1 MCFNKNRRGV
11 KDMMNLPYFLYM
23 AEAEGVTEVVN
34 TRQARLNAIIR
45 DYIALAEQGININD
59 MEVQNY
65 LAQKYDLEDLT
76 AAEKHEIARAVMN
89 QL

>member
-1 MCFNKNRRGV
+1 
-11 KDMMNLPYFLYM
+11 MMNIPYFLYM

>member
-1 MCFNKNRRGV
+1 
-11 KDMMNLPYFLYM
+11 MNLPYFLYM

-45 DYIALAEQGININD
+45 DYAALAEQGININD

-76 AAEKHEIARAVMN
+76 AAEKHEIARAVIN

>member
-1 MCFNKNRRGV
+1 
-11 KDMMNLPYFLYM
+11 MNLPYFLYM
-23 AEAEGVTEVVN
+23 AEQEGVTEVVN

-45 DYIALAEQGININD
+45 DYTALAEQGININD

-76 AAEKHEIARAVMN
+76 AAEKHEIARAVIN

>member
-1 MCFNKNRRGV
+1 
-11 KDMMNLPYFLYM
+11 MNLPYFLYM

-45 DYIALAEQGININD
+45 DYAALAKQGININD

-65 LAQKYDLEDLT
+65 LNQKYDLEDLT
-76 AAEKHEIARAVMN
+76 AAEKHEIATKVM
-89 QL
+89 QLF

>member
-1 MCFNKNRRGV
+1 
-11 KDMMNLPYFLYM
+11 MMNLPYFLYM
-23 AEAEGVTEVVN
+23 TEKEGITEVVN
-34 TRQARLNAIIR
+34 TRQARLSAIIR
-45 DYIALAEQGININD
+45 DYTALASQGININD

-76 AAEKHEIARAVMN
+76 AAEKHEIATRVMN

>member
-1 MCFNKNRRGV
+1 
-11 KDMMNLPYFLYM
+11 MNLPYFLYM

-34 TRQARLNAIIR
+34 TRQARLNAIVR

-65 LAQKYDLEDLT
+65 LAQKYNLEDLT
-76 AAEKHEIARAVMN
+76 AAEKHEIAKAVMN

>member
-1 MCFNKNRRGV
+1 
-11 KDMMNLPYFLYM
+11 MMNLPYFLYM
-23 AEAEGVTEVVN
+23 AEQEGVTEVVN
-34 TRQARLNAIIR
+34 TRQARLNAIVR

-76 AAEKHEIARAVMN
+76 AAEKHEIARAVIN

>member
-1 MCFNKNRRGV
+1 
-11 KDMMNLPYFLYM
+11 MMNIPYFLYM
-23 AEAEGVTEVVN
+23 AEKEGITEVVN

-65 LAQKYDLEDLT
+65 LNQKYDLEDLT

>member
-1 MCFNKNRRGV
+1 
-11 KDMMNLPYFLYM
+11 MMNLPYFLYM

-34 TRQARLNAIIR
+34 TRQARLNAIVR
-45 DYIALAEQGININD
+45 DYIALASQGININD
-59 MEVQNY
+59 PEVQNS

>member
-1 MCFNKNRRGV
+1 
-11 KDMMNLPYFLYM
+11 MNLPYFLYM

-34 TRQARLNAIIR
+34 TRQARLNAIVR

-76 AAEKHEIARAVMN
+76 AAEKHEIARAVIN

>member
-1 MCFNKNRRGV
+1 
-11 KDMMNLPYFLYM
+11 MNLPYFLYM
-23 AEAEGVTEVVN
+23 AEQEGITEVVN

-45 DYIALAEQGININD
+45 DYAALAEQGININD

-76 AAEKHEIARAVMN
+76 AAEKHEIARAVIN

>member
-1 MCFNKNRRGV
+1 
-11 KDMMNLPYFLYM
+11 MNLPYFLYM
-23 AEAEGVTEVVN
+23 AEMEGITEVVN

-45 DYIALAEQGININD
+45 DYIALTEQGININD

-76 AAEKHEIARAVMN
+76 AAEKHEIAKTVMN

>member
-1 MCFNKNRRGV
+1 
-11 KDMMNLPYFLYM
+11 MMNIPYFLYM

-45 DYIALAEQGININD
+45 DYVALAEQGININD

-65 LAQKYDLEDLT
+65 LNQKYDLEDLT
-76 AAEKHEIARAVMN
+76 AAEQHEIARRVEN
-89 QL
+89 LL

>member
-1 MCFNKNRRGV
+1 
-11 KDMMNLPYFLYM
+11 MNLPYFLYM

-45 DYIALAEQGININD
+45 DYAALAEQGININD

>member
-1 MCFNKNRRGV
+1 
-11 KDMMNLPYFLYM
+11 MMNLPYFLYM

-45 DYIALAEQGININD
+45 DYVALAQQGININD

-65 LAQKYDLEDLT
+65 LNQKYDLEDLT

>member
-1 MCFNKNRRGV
+1 
-11 KDMMNLPYFLYM
+11 MMNLPYFLYM

-45 DYIALAEQGININD
+45 DYVALAEQGININD

-76 AAEKHEIARAVMN
+76 AAEQHEIARAVMN

>member
-1 MCFNKNRRGV
+1 
-11 KDMMNLPYFLYM
+11 MMNLPYFLYM

-59 MEVQNY
+59 MEIQNY

>member
-1 MCFNKNRRGV
+1 
-11 KDMMNLPYFLYM
+11 MNLPYFLYM

-34 TRQARLNAIIR
+34 TRQARLNATIR
-45 DYIALAEQGININD
+45 DYVALAEQGININD

-76 AAEKHEIARAVMN
+76 AAEKHEIATRVM
-89 QL
+89 QLF

>member
-1 MCFNKNRRGV
+1 
-11 KDMMNLPYFLYM
+11 MMNLPYFLYM

-34 TRQARLNAIIR
+34 TRQARLNATIR
-45 DYIALAEQGININD
+45 DYVALAEQGININD

-65 LAQKYDLEDLT
+65 LNQKYDLEDLT
-76 AAEKHEIARAVMN
+76 AAEQHEIARAVMN

>member
-1 MCFNKNRRGV
+1 
-11 KDMMNLPYFLYM
+11 MNLPYFLYM
-23 AEAEGVTEVVN
+23 AEKEGVTEVVN

-76 AAEKHEIARAVMN
+76 AAEQHEIARAVMN

>member
-1 MCFNKNRRGV
+1 MLY
-11 KDMMNLPYFLYM
+11 MNLPYFLYM

-45 DYIALAEQGININD
+45 DYAALAEQGININD
-59 MEVQNY
+59 PEVQNY
-65 LAQKYDLEDLT
+65 LNQKYDLEDLT

>member
-1 MCFNKNRRGV
+1 
-11 KDMMNLPYFLYM
+11 MMNLPYFLYM

-45 DYIALAEQGININD
+45 DYAALASQGININD

-76 AAEKHEIARAVMN
+76 AAEKHEIATKVMN
-89 QL
+89 ML

>member
-1 MCFNKNRRGV
+1 
-11 KDMMNLPYFLYM
+11 MNLPYFLYM

-34 TRQARLNAIIR
+34 TRQARLNAIVR

-76 AAEKHEIARAVMN
+76 AAEKHEIARVVMN

>member
-1 MCFNKNRRGV
+1 
-11 KDMMNLPYFLYM
+11 MMNLPYFLYI
-23 AEAEGVTEVVN
+23 AEKEGITEVVN

-45 DYIALAEQGININD
+45 DYIALAEQGININN

-65 LAQKYDLEDLT
+65 LNQKYDLEDLT

>member
-1 MCFNKNRRGV
+1 
-11 KDMMNLPYFLYM
+11 MMNIPYFLYM

-45 DYIALAEQGININD
+45 DYTALAEQGININD
-59 MEVQNY
+59 PEVQNY
-65 LAQKYDLEDLT
+65 LNQKYDLEDLT
-76 AAEKHEIARAVMN
+76 AAEKHEIARAVIN

>member
-1 MCFNKNRRGV
+1 
-11 KDMMNLPYFLYM
+11 MNLPYFLYM
-23 AEAEGVTEVVN
+23 AEAEGMTDIVN

-45 DYIALAEQGININD
+45 DYAALAEQGININN

-76 AAEKHEIARAVMN
+76 AAEKHEIAREVMN
-89 QL
+89 QF